1 MKRYW
6 YLPLVACATMYA
18 VHAQAAPAT
27 GPIAGPALSI
37 RVASGCGLGVHRGPF
52 DGCETVYDGNY
63 SGSGRN
69 PYNHYYVGF
78 ARGAFCGGRSAY
90 LACNSFGLCRLVC
103 N

>member
-6 YLPLVACATMYA
+6 YLPLVACVTLCAAHT
-18 VHAQAAPAT
+18 QAAPAT

-37 RVASGCGLGVHRGPF
+37 RVASGCGLGVRRGPF
-52 DGCETVYDGNY
+52 DGCEIVYDGNY
-63 SGSGRN
+63 AGIGRS

-78 ARGAFCGGRSAY
+78 GRGRFCSGGGTH
-90 LACNSFGLCRLVC
+90 LVCNSFGRCRIVC